1 MAAIRALE
9 ARSVE
14 MMREKAEKRKLERR
28 IAMLRSQML
37 GNFDNIKKLE
47 EIPEFRNVQ
56 QKIHHQYAAKLAELE
71 KERES
76 IEEEKA
82 QVERYKQLL
91 LKQRDIMIALT
102 QRLNERDEQIV
113 ELQEELDAYDQK
125 LDEKTAQLIE
135 FTTTD
140 TMTTTTT
147 ETESQRIAELER
159 IVKQQK
165 DRLKHSEAAMEQ
177 AQAEKMTMQ
186 SLLQE
191 RLEKL
196 VQSEIESRLENGEGE
211 THGDKKKQVEL
222 KRKISELETRLSD
235 LRDQHTTLR
244 DEMARRLEEKDR
256 AVYTHTKERDA
267 IMKIMDSKIR
277 VLVENAAL
285 AAEASQGQRLRKEL
299 NALKRLVNASVTA
312 LKNSGGNEGAQSG
325 RRLSKST
332 PLRHATTSVR
342 KVRSTRSK
350 YVNRNRDQKENHF

>member
-1 MAAIRALE
+1 MIISLKYYEANYEYHFRVSSKYYEILNSRFALE
-9 ARSVE
+9 HR
-14 MMREKAEKRKLERR
+14 
-28 IAMLRSQML
+28 
-37 GNFDNIKKLE
+37 
-47 EIPEFRNVQ
+47 
-56 QKIHHQYAAKLAELE
+56 YAAKLAELE

-140 TMTTTTT
+140 TTTTTTT

-165 DRLKHSEAAMEQ
+165 DRLKHSETALEQ

-211 THGDKKKQVEL
+211 TRGDKKKQVEL

-312 LKNSGGNEGAQSG
+312 LKNSGGNNEGVQSG

-332 PLRHATTSVR
+332 PLRHATSSVR
-342 KVRSTRSK
+342 KVRSTRRK
-350 YVNRNRDQKENHF
+350 FVNRNRDQKENHF